1 LLLIFE
7 KVCKPFLLLNRDRLP
22 FTFTKIG
29 RWWHNDKEIDVVALN
44 EESKE
49 IGFFEC
55 KYSTLKFKD
64 ALDLIAELKNK
75 SGYVDWNTNKRKEH
89 FGLIAKKIEGKER
102 LRKEGYF
109 VFDFDDF

>member
-1 LLLIFE
+1 MLLIFE
-7 KVCKPFLLLNRDRLP
+7 KVCKQFLLLNRDRLP
-22 FTFTKIG
+22 FTITKIG
-29 RWWHNDKEIDVVALN
+29 RWWHKDKEIDIVALD

-55 KYSTLKFKD
+55 KYRTLKTKD
-64 ALDLIAELKNK
+64 ARDILAELNK
-75 SGYVDWNTNKRKEH
+75 KSRYVDWNLNKRKEYS
-89 FGLIAKKIEGKER
+89 GLIAKKIADKES

>member
-1 LLLIFE
+1 MGTVFE
-7 KVCKPFLLLNRDRLP
+7 KVCKQFLLLNRDRLP

-29 RWWHNDKEIDVVALN
+29 RWWHKDKEIDIVTRN

-55 KYSTLKFKD
+55 KYSSLKFRA
-64 ALDLIAELKNK
+64 ALAILAELKNK
-75 SGYVDWNTNKRKEH
+75 SGYVDWNTSKRKEYS
-89 FGLIAKKIEGKER
+89 GVIAKKIEGKER
-102 LRKEGYF
+102 LRKECYI